1 MPDRELLAGLDG
13 AGEAEDTDVLADAV
27 VPADLHGA
35 VEAVLRWRR
44 QRDRFALQARVASP

>member
-44 QRDRFALQARVASP
+44 QRDRFALQARMASP